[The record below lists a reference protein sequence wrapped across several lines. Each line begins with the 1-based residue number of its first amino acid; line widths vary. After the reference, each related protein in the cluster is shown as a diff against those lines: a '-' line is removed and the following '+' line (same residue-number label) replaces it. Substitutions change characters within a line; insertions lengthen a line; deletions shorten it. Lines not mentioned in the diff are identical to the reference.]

1 MHICSLVLNIFSNIG
16 GVSVMLRGS
25 AKVQL
30 FNAETKELEKTVE
43 SSNLITNAISNIFN
57 GALTAFAACYN
68 NGRGASLNY
77 LYDFPSEYNLARALM
92 GGLLIF
98 SDRIEENINH
108 IIPSV
113 SEMRS
118 FIGCANQG
126 GSIEG
131 NIFKGSLS
139 EIKRSEDGKSIAFV
153 WEFSK
158 EQCNGKIGCLCLT
171 SDRGGQ
177 LGFKFNTLSD
187 ITGGSVLSCLQ
198 SGMWNAS
205 SWASFNYSYPHYAM
219 FKSPYTSQN
228 PHGSFIADTEY
239 KYVYRDTVYA
249 TNIEKL
255 LSEQRVGL
263 ELKDNFAYG
272 NNKSYDRKYSL
283 KSYSYDIFKCT
294 DADKVYEIDRNMHG
308 IILDKE
314 NNLYLYSDYDQFDY
328 YVKTSD
334 GVKSK
339 THYYVTGLKFWL
351 IRVDSDDVV
360 FDITNLLISIY
371 NYHGVAYE
379 RERTFNAVD
388 SNGDPTTHNYTEFTA
403 SDVLIEFRDHAVI
416 HNDKIY
422 FLTGSIGKSE
432 NKLRMYVV
440 SFDGSF
446 TYKDIKC
453 TDVLVNMLF
462 GTTTEGG
469 SPLSHMNVTFTKFFD
484 NLVLVSKDSTNGYKC
499 FFVDAN
505 GSIDDYPFTV
515 FNNNISLYGYDLYKN
530 DLWLKEPW
538 CSFKVAGNGY
548 FNTIELW
555 STYLATINNQEYD
568 LVKTSDQTMKIT
580 YTLTQS

>member
-1 MHICSLVLNIFSNIG
+1 
-16 GVSVMLRGS
+16 MLRGS

-30 FNAETKELEKTVE
+30 FNAKTKELEKTVE
-43 SSNLITNAISNIFN
+43 SSNLITNAVSNVFN
-57 GALTAFAACYN
+57 GALTAFATCYN
-68 NGRGASLNY
+68 NGSHASLNS
-77 LYDFPSEYNLARALM
+77 LYDFPSDYNLAMALM
-92 GGLLIF
+92 GGLLVF

-139 EIKRSEDGKSIAFV
+139 EVRHGEDGKSITFV

-177 LGFKFNTLSD
+177 LGFKFNTISN

-198 SGMWNAS
+198 SGMWDVSN
-205 SWASFNYSYPHYAM
+205 WADFNYSYPHYTM
-219 FKSPYTSQN
+219 LNSSYTTQN
-228 PHGSFIADTEY
+228 SHDSFVIDTEY
-239 KYVYRDTVYA
+239 RYVDRDTVYA

-255 LSEQRVGL
+255 LSNQKAGL

-272 NNKSYDRKYSL
+272 SNKSYDRKYSL
-283 KSYSYDIFKCT
+283 SSFSYDIFKCT

-308 IILDKE
+308 IMLDEK
-314 NNLYLYSDYDQFDY
+314 NNLYLYSNYGQFSY
-328 YVKTSD
+328 YVETSD
-334 GVKSK
+334 GLKSK
-339 THYYVTGLKFWL
+339 TFYYVTGLKFWL
-351 IRVDSDDVV
+351 IGVASDDVV
-360 FDITNLLISIY
+360 FDITNLLRSIY
-371 NYHGVAYE
+371 TYHGVAYE
-379 RERTFNAVD
+379 EERTLDAVD
-388 SNGDPTTHNYTEFTA
+388 SDGNPTTHNYTEFTA
-403 SDVLIEFRDHAVI
+403 SDVLIEFRDNAVI
-416 HNDKIY
+416 HNNKIY
-422 FLTGSIGKSE
+422 FLTGNIGSSG
-432 NKLRMYVV
+432 NKLRMYIV

-453 TDVLVNMLF
+453 TDVLVKMLF
-462 GTTTEGG
+462 GTSSVGG
-469 SPLSHMNVTFTKFFD
+469 SPFSHMGVTFTKFFD
-484 NLVLVSKDSTNGYKC
+484 NLVLVSKDGTNGYKC

-515 FNNNISLYGYDLYKN
+515 FNNNISFYGYDLYKN

-538 CSFKVAGNGY
+538 CSFKFASNGY

-555 STYLATINNQEYD
+555 STYLATINNQED
-568 LVKTSDQTMKIT
+568 GLVKTSDQTMKIT
-580 YTLTQS
+580 YTLTQF